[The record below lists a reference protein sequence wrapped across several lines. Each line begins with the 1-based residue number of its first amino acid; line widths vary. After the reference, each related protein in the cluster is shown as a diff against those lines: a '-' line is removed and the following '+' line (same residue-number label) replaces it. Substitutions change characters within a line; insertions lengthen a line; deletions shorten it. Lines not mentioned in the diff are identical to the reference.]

1 MPERSSQP
9 RLLEAVFDHLVL
21 PPRLPVAPET
31 DSMPLNRELTARFLD
46 ACKQMKCR
54 ETENLWDTV
63 EASLLLTQHLNRD
76 PASKESL
83 AAAFSQ
89 VAQDESVAWLVLHA
103 VQQNAVIIIHKNND
117 TNEVVFEAFEA
128 SPTAP
133 AVLEANHALQWT
145 FPGRSAAVAESEF
158 SKDAFQHVLAEF
170 LEQASEV
177 ALDKFAARSSK
188 GGGMVVE
195 PRDTPSPAL
204 ITEMLMSFL
213 EATGRP
219 FPVHAV
225 QKRIRDDVV
234 LRIASETPWRRSPY
248 WLALRVAVQRI
259 LLTSCGDDLGTSRVH
274 FKFAMCV
281 VLAHLLTDCQPA
293 LHPEKTLMLQAK
305 LCRRLAKLQTAMS
318 EAPVALRQL
327 YEREFSKTRSFFES
341 TVANA
346 KRAMTTLWHAHKR
359 RATRPIPLL
368 PVRAPSS
375 DLVLKLQNSRSKL
388 QSLLTTGVEPP
399 KRQGLLGPPSLA
411 EGTVS
416 QVDKLAT
423 QCCKLIVWD
432 SVTMSVLRGSFP
444 SPEAKCIKLSS
455 TMLNYMKKVGYY
467 YRNNEILMSQY
478 LLNLFELWVAID
490 SLATTICPLLRDYHP
505 VFVPE
510 AIDMLCLMTRN
521 DMERLRH
528 VQRYISDRI
537 KRCKTGHGT
546 IFSHPGCTAAFPA
559 TLFRDNDDSFGL
571 QPLSSQIGNAYA
583 KSAQAK
589 KIELDQ
595 LMARYEELSDQIQ
608 QGVCCCSRMQDGRL
622 FGDRCERC
630 RQARRR
636 KRLKIMVHEAFLPE
650 EESAK
655 AAILLELNMP
665 EYLCLYRD
673 ATWALR
679 MLGVKEFEE
688 SCANTYLED
697 LKPLREFEHKN
708 VSTSITL
715 ASHQKSFLQT
725 HYRKQKMPKSE
736 DQVLLPFGPDF
747 AYYDQENCI
756 WPHEH
761 DEAPWYHHLLGSW
774 LPESIL
780 DPFADASL
788 YMDNSE
794 HPSSYEIAA
803 HQDACPRDMSPH
815 EYTAYQRAIS
825 GVYRRWIVL
834 VSELGSTNLN
844 PSSDTTFKFFTRLAL
859 QSGPDQTSEILGK
872 VHYIF
877 HDAAFCERLEH
888 QIRLRLNALR
898 SGRKDLICMSTLTTL
913 SLRLHNLCPSNFRS
927 NVAKLLRQ
935 TREVLS
941 LWISQLRDELR
952 HTDNGETARKAA
964 HSAFGAAMLYR
975 QTFDIFLAPDNEPRF
990 GEEEALHFFR
1000 ASIAL
1005 SENLIVNLDDVP
1017 PQIKQLLVQDMT
1029 RAYSMSDKIR
1039 AWTLSNFSALETVIN
1054 ETWTDAG
1061 STESR
1066 SFSEW
1071 SFLNK
1076 GHWMASRTVGT
1087 GLVASQTVHYHAL
1100 QGHLLIDGKP
1110 LGRLPLKIRDDK
1122 NVLELFQGQHLL
1134 TRPSGMAGMEYQ
1146 IVNSVS
1152 NHDVHVGIR
1161 KGKVVIRAKFRGYIM
1176 EHVPREIFKGDTV
1189 PDLPSGLVDGC
1200 VHWLNL
1206 RTGTLEMRRK
1216 PNIWSSKSSNW
1227 VLNVRTRM
1235 ATRQQKMGL
1244 VPGATTAKD
1253 GTCLVEP
1260 QSEVGKKIMHIFEN
1274 FENPGNLT
1282 IYQPLSD
1289 NGRLSVEIKRLE
1301 MRFFVKTR
1309 GLLYSQQLQS
1319 EIDPVQDI
1327 GTLYGLESK
1336 LVLRNASNSRRKSV
1350 MVPIGPLSWE
1360 RQGPH
1365 VSVKISN
1372 EGTYALFTVDPLLGR
1387 LNCAP
1392 EPSLLYMKALIHAIT
1407 SFPIPDE
1414 LTGRTGTEEAC
1425 LCLTAAQS
1433 QPWKPLGVLPK
1444 TILSAIIALSPR
1456 RIYYPEYKRLYQK
1469 AFWDKSLTATI
1480 QHEYLAI
1487 HAGDILRQS
1496 QALDIPEKATDEQGL
1511 LEMDLP
1517 DLHHLALRGIIR
1529 RQVYERNKYPWV
1541 LGVLSQANDDRL
1553 YIPRGSSYQSKEST
1567 RVYRVIKELREGSG
1581 AISELPELSPIL
1593 EEWRNIDGF
1602 NGNLSTLDIQRNL
1615 NAHASQAFGP
1625 LITMLR
1631 CPDGATYYIA
1641 QMTLALYAFGEQADA
1656 EAIAWLVAVANNGTM
1671 RDIEPPNI
1679 HRFTDFSHFPKFNKS
1694 HIEDL
1699 LSYAQDSYSAYVSA
1713 RVNCDKGP
1721 KPRARMKYKYEICIA
1736 QEADSVAS
1744 WLEKAWPD
1752 VPLTFAQFV
1761 ESWTELEFKYTDVAK
1776 VWECLGPELQRLS
1789 QNLVLSDYVQSLED
1803 EAEKLRNEC
1812 SNANLASQR
1821 ALHTAQPS
1829 FSTTRTAAQ
1838 VSWTTFQA
1846 SWATLQDS
1854 RIPPQTSS
1862 FPRVVYH
1869 VPCLTKV
1876 FRNSRGKIEIFA
1888 KDSRLPKP
1896 SRLDASGH
1904 SKDHSI
1910 LNRLPRIS
1918 EELSMLHQIVQ
1929 PFKAAKNL
1937 IKQQYGQDLKD
1948 SIAAM
1953 AWDLEQPQLQ
1963 TLELAMAGL
1972 ALTTGSLEAEIAA
1985 VEKDLREKI
1994 ILVENHLSS
2003 QDACYFWLEAGHLWP
2018 GDSLAAI
2025 LEQLRLDNFKHL
2037 SLPLKKSLVQLGI
2050 LVTKLQQLLRMQDA
2064 ERCGDKKKLLEEK
2077 NSTGHSN
2084 WTPMIY
2090 PEWLLLEID
2099 NNILIRPLQVE
2110 VAKAIISPQSEEN
2123 SVLQMNM
2130 GKGKTSVVMPMA
2142 ALILA
2147 DKTKLCRIVVP
2158 KALLLQTAQVIQSRI
2173 GGLVGRQVR
2182 HVPFA
2187 RRSPSDAAT
2196 LSRYRAIHEEMQVTG
2211 GVMICLPAH
2220 ILSFKLSGMQ
2230 RLTDG
2235 QQKVG
2240 KEMVEIQRWLD
2251 ITCRDILDESD
2262 LTLSVQTQLIYPSG
2276 DFTVVDGHPYR
2287 WLVVEEL
2294 LSLVEKH
2301 ASSLQDQFDGKIV
2314 VVQRHRYPIIHFLTT
2329 KPEDALNELLIDDVC
2344 NGRLPRLQIQESSS
2358 DNVRC
2363 LRQIISGA
2371 QVSSAVWDNAIK
2383 SLKDEAFGP
2392 KILYLLRGL
2401 ISERI
2406 LLLCLKKKWNI
2417 QYGLHPERQPIA
2429 VPFEA
2434 KGVPSQA
2441 AEYGHPDT
2449 ALILTCLAFYQQ
2461 GLSKEQVKQGLQG
2474 IMQSDDPVA
2483 HYDRW
2488 ICSCASLP
2496 SSLRYWNSVDLGND
2510 LQVETLWGYLR
2521 FDRTVI
2527 NHHLNTYVFPVH
2539 AKQFSVKIQA
2549 SGWDIPLLQSDL
2561 LQPIK
2566 RDGHDSL
2573 TTGFSGTNDNKRMLP
2588 QTIKQDDLP
2597 KLLCTNAEVLCHLLE
2612 SRNKDCHLAAKAGI
2626 RFDEKETLKFLC
2638 DKGIRILIDAGA
2650 HILEMQNEDVAKTW
2664 LDIDTQA
2671 QGAVYFGPNGQIMV
2685 RSRFRSQPMPLIA
2698 SPFANDLKTCV
2709 VYIDEGHT
2717 RGTDLKL
2724 PVEAKGAVTLGS
2736 GQTKDQTVQA
2746 AMRLR
2751 QLGTTQSVAFL
2762 APPEVY
2768 RSILDVRRAHTH
2780 EPPRHVI
2787 PTSVD
2792 VVRWLLEQSCKA
2804 NEQMMALH
2812 FSQCQDFCRR
2822 TDIVWKH
2829 PNFATNKTHLEK
2841 VLEVIRNE
2849 EQQTLQL
2856 MYGPR
2861 TQSEQV
2867 GLVEVASR
2875 RLQTFALNVADMA
2888 RHGQSSCSSALMEVE
2903 QEREVVFEVEQVR
2916 EKQKRTEHTAH
2927 EFPGV
2932 DHAIM
2937 VFITTGQLDT
2947 KAAGQRGPLMQAF
2960 DYVGSTK
2967 IGKQFGVKSTSSR
2980 FYVSWEY
2987 TRTIKVGRG
2996 MARHEILRPVH
3007 WILWNPSSE
3016 TALLIIPEEA
3026 DAIMPVLRNM
3036 DTPLVWL
3043 LGYTAPVTKSM
3054 QVFNCL
3060 SYLAVPN
3067 WPRNSTLPTWLSIE
3081 VGILSGRLYFKFLE
3095 YNALL
3100 SWLGVHP
3107 DEQQSAS
3114 SMGIRISEPL
3124 QFLQEWVTYRRQ
3136 TDDILNTPVG
3146 FVCQR
3151 QHLHEGHFFFLS
3163 HEANYE
3169 SAASISSDEP
3179 RLEETDE
3186 DGDADDTESTD
3197 DAEE

>member
-1 MPERSSQP
+1 M
-9 RLLEAVFDHLVL
+9 
-21 PPRLPVAPET
+21 
-31 DSMPLNRELTARFLD
+31 FLAD
-46 ACKQMKCR
+46 K
-54 ETENLWDTV
+54 
-63 EASLLLTQHLNRD
+63 
-76 PASKESL
+76 
-83 AAAFSQ
+83 
-89 VAQDESVAWLVLHA
+89 LHS
-103 VQQNAVIIIHKNND
+103 

-145 FPGRSAAVAESEF
+145 FPGRSVAVAESEF

-248 WLALRVAVQRI
+248 WLALRVTVQRI

-341 TVANA
+341 TLANA
-346 KRAMTTLWHAHKR
+346 KRAMTTLWDAHKR

-432 SVTMSVLRGSFP
+432 SVTMSVLHGSFP

-455 TMLNYMKKVGYY
+455 AMLDYMKKVGYY
-467 YRNNEILMSQY
+467 YRKNEILMSQY

-490 SLATTICPLLRDYHP
+490 SLATAICPLLQDYHP

-559 TLFRDNDDSFGL
+559 TLFRDNEDSFGL

-622 FGDRCERC
+622 IGDRCERC

-650 EESAK
+650 EKSAE

-872 VHYIF
+872 VHSIF
-877 HDAAFCERLEH
+877 HDVAFCERLEH

-913 SLRLHNLCPSNFRS
+913 SLRLHNLCPSDFRS

-1017 PQIKQLLVQDMT
+1017 PQIKQLLVQDMK

-1071 SFLNK
+1071 NFLNK

-1216 PNIWSSKSSNW
+1216 SNIWSSKSSNW

-1235 ATRQQKMGL
+1235 ATRQQRMGL

-1289 NGRLSVEIKRLE
+1289 NGRLSVEIK
-1301 MRFFVKTR
+1301 T
-1309 GLLYSQQLQS
+1309 S
-1319 EIDPVQDI
+1319 
-1327 GTLYGLESK
+1327 
-1336 LVLRNASNSRRKSV
+1336 RNA
-1350 MVPIGPLSWE
+1350 
-1360 RQGPH
+1360 
-1365 VSVKISN
+1365 
-1372 EGTYALFTVDPLLGR
+1372 F
-1387 LNCAP
+1387 
-1392 EPSLLYMKALIHAIT
+1392 
-1407 SFPIPDE
+1407 
-1414 LTGRTGTEEAC
+1414 
-1425 LCLTAAQS
+1425 
-1433 QPWKPLGVLPK
+1433 
-1444 TILSAIIALSPR
+1444 
-1456 RIYYPEYKRLYQK
+1456 
-1469 AFWDKSLTATI
+1469 
-1480 QHEYLAI
+1480 
-1487 HAGDILRQS
+1487 LRQ
-1496 QALDIPEKATDEQGL
+1496 D
-1511 LEMDLP
+1511 
-1517 DLHHLALRGIIR
+1517 
-1529 RQVYERNKYPWV
+1529 
-1541 LGVLSQANDDRL
+1541 
-1553 YIPRGSSYQSKEST
+1553 
-1567 RVYRVIKELREGSG
+1567 
-1581 AISELPELSPIL
+1581 
-1593 EEWRNIDGF
+1593 
-1602 NGNLSTLDIQRNL
+1602 
-1615 NAHASQAFGP
+1615 
-1625 LITMLR
+1625 
-1631 CPDGATYYIA
+1631 
-1641 QMTLALYAFGEQADA
+1641 
-1656 EAIAWLVAVANNGTM
+1656 
-1671 RDIEPPNI
+1671 
-1679 HRFTDFSHFPKFNKS
+1679 
-1694 HIEDL
+1694 
-1699 LSYAQDSYSAYVSA
+1699 
-1713 RVNCDKGP
+1713 
-1721 KPRARMKYKYEICIA
+1721 
-1736 QEADSVAS
+1736 
-1744 WLEKAWPD
+1744 
-1752 VPLTFAQFV
+1752 
-1761 ESWTELEFKYTDVAK
+1761 
-1776 VWECLGPELQRLS
+1776 
-1789 QNLVLSDYVQSLED
+1789 
-1803 EAEKLRNEC
+1803 
-1812 SNANLASQR
+1812 
-1821 ALHTAQPS
+1821 
-1829 FSTTRTAAQ
+1829 
-1838 VSWTTFQA
+1838 
-1846 SWATLQDS
+1846 
-1854 RIPPQTSS
+1854 
-1862 FPRVVYH
+1862 
-1869 VPCLTKV
+1869 
-1876 FRNSRGKIEIFA
+1876 
-1888 KDSRLPKP
+1888 
-1896 SRLDASGH
+1896 
-1904 SKDHSI
+1904 
-1910 LNRLPRIS
+1910 
-1918 EELSMLHQIVQ
+1918 
-1929 PFKAAKNL
+1929 
-1937 IKQQYGQDLKD
+1937 
-1948 SIAAM
+1948 
-1953 AWDLEQPQLQ
+1953 
-1963 TLELAMAGL
+1963 
-1972 ALTTGSLEAEIAA
+1972 
-1985 VEKDLREKI
+1985 
-1994 ILVENHLSS
+1994 
-2003 QDACYFWLEAGHLWP
+2003 
-2018 GDSLAAI
+2018 
-2025 LEQLRLDNFKHL
+2025 
-2037 SLPLKKSLVQLGI
+2037 
-2050 LVTKLQQLLRMQDA
+2050 
-2064 ERCGDKKKLLEEK
+2064 
-2077 NSTGHSN
+2077 
-2084 WTPMIY
+2084 
-2090 PEWLLLEID
+2090 
-2099 NNILIRPLQVE
+2099 
-2110 VAKAIISPQSEEN
+2110 
-2123 SVLQMNM
+2123 
-2130 GKGKTSVVMPMA
+2130 
-2142 ALILA
+2142 
-2147 DKTKLCRIVVP
+2147 
-2158 KALLLQTAQVIQSRI
+2158 
-2173 GGLVGRQVR
+2173 
-2182 HVPFA
+2182 
-2187 RRSPSDAAT
+2187 
-2196 LSRYRAIHEEMQVTG
+2196 
-2211 GVMICLPAH
+2211 
-2220 ILSFKLSGMQ
+2220 
-2230 RLTDG
+2230 
-2235 QQKVG
+2235 
-2240 KEMVEIQRWLD
+2240 
-2251 ITCRDILDESD
+2251 
-2262 LTLSVQTQLIYPSG
+2262 
-2276 DFTVVDGHPYR
+2276 
-2287 WLVVEEL
+2287 
-2294 LSLVEKH
+2294 
-2301 ASSLQDQFDGKIV
+2301 
-2314 VVQRHRYPIIHFLTT
+2314 
-2329 KPEDALNELLIDDVC
+2329 
-2344 NGRLPRLQIQESSS
+2344 
-2358 DNVRC
+2358 
-2363 LRQIISGA
+2363 
-2371 QVSSAVWDNAIK
+2371 
-2383 SLKDEAFGP
+2383 
-2392 KILYLLRGL
+2392 
-2401 ISERI
+2401 
-2406 LLLCLKKKWNI
+2406 
-2417 QYGLHPERQPIA
+2417 
-2429 VPFEA
+2429 
-2434 KGVPSQA
+2434 
-2441 AEYGHPDT
+2441 
-2449 ALILTCLAFYQQ
+2449 
-2461 GLSKEQVKQGLQG
+2461 
-2474 IMQSDDPVA
+2474 
-2483 HYDRW
+2483 
-2488 ICSCASLP
+2488 
-2496 SSLRYWNSVDLGND
+2496 
-2510 LQVETLWGYLR
+2510 
-2521 FDRTVI
+2521 
-2527 NHHLNTYVFPVH
+2527 
-2539 AKQFSVKIQA
+2539 
-2549 SGWDIPLLQSDL
+2549 
-2561 LQPIK
+2561 
-2566 RDGHDSL
+2566 
-2573 TTGFSGTNDNKRMLP
+2573 
-2588 QTIKQDDLP
+2588 
-2597 KLLCTNAEVLCHLLE
+2597 
-2612 SRNKDCHLAAKAGI
+2612 
-2626 RFDEKETLKFLC
+2626 
-2638 DKGIRILIDAGA
+2638 
-2650 HILEMQNEDVAKTW
+2650 
-2664 LDIDTQA
+2664 
-2671 QGAVYFGPNGQIMV
+2671 
-2685 RSRFRSQPMPLIA
+2685 
-2698 SPFANDLKTCV
+2698 
-2709 VYIDEGHT
+2709 
-2717 RGTDLKL
+2717 
-2724 PVEAKGAVTLGS
+2724 
-2736 GQTKDQTVQA
+2736 
-2746 AMRLR
+2746 
-2751 QLGTTQSVAFL
+2751 
-2762 APPEVY
+2762 
-2768 RSILDVRRAHTH
+2768 
-2780 EPPRHVI
+2780 
-2787 PTSVD
+2787 
-2792 VVRWLLEQSCKA
+2792 
-2804 NEQMMALH
+2804 
-2812 FSQCQDFCRR
+2812 
-2822 TDIVWKH
+2822 
-2829 PNFATNKTHLEK
+2829 
-2841 VLEVIRNE
+2841 
-2849 EQQTLQL
+2849 
-2856 MYGPR
+2856 
-2861 TQSEQV
+2861 
-2867 GLVEVASR
+2867 
-2875 RLQTFALNVADMA
+2875 
-2888 RHGQSSCSSALMEVE
+2888 
-2903 QEREVVFEVEQVR
+2903 
-2916 EKQKRTEHTAH
+2916 
-2927 EFPGV
+2927 
-2932 DHAIM
+2932 
-2937 VFITTGQLDT
+2937 
-2947 KAAGQRGPLMQAF
+2947 
-2960 DYVGSTK
+2960 
-2967 IGKQFGVKSTSSR
+2967 
-2980 FYVSWEY
+2980 
-2987 TRTIKVGRG
+2987 
-2996 MARHEILRPVH
+2996 
-3007 WILWNPSSE
+3007 
-3016 TALLIIPEEA
+3016 
-3026 DAIMPVLRNM
+3026 
-3036 DTPLVWL
+3036 
-3043 LGYTAPVTKSM
+3043 
-3054 QVFNCL
+3054 
-3060 SYLAVPN
+3060 
-3067 WPRNSTLPTWLSIE
+3067 
-3081 VGILSGRLYFKFLE
+3081 
-3095 YNALL
+3095 
-3100 SWLGVHP
+3100 
-3107 DEQQSAS
+3107 
-3114 SMGIRISEPL
+3114 
-3124 QFLQEWVTYRRQ
+3124 
-3136 TDDILNTPVG
+3136 
-3146 FVCQR
+3146 
-3151 QHLHEGHFFFLS
+3151 
-3163 HEANYE
+3163 
-3169 SAASISSDEP
+3169 
-3179 RLEETDE
+3179 
-3186 DGDADDTESTD
+3186 
-3197 DAEE
+3197 